1 LKASDSLKYL
11 ITNYHVLNPD
21 NINEN
26 IELEI
31 WNNKKMKLEIN
42 NRIIKYFK
50 MPKDITIVEIKE
62 YDDIYKDI
70 EFLVYDKNYIDNGYN
85 IYKNV
90 DIFSI
95 EHPLG
100 KDAVCASGTIID
112 INNYEFDHN
121 ISTDKG
127 SSGSPIILLN
137 NNMNIIQVIGIHKN
151 SDPKHKIN
159 GGTFIGEIF
168 NEINDENNNKNSIK
182 IEKDENYIIGEID
195 ISDKNINQDIRI
207 INSFEKSM
215 RQKKISE
222 NMEFDFMNEEEI
234 KNFEITINDE
244 LIPFNYFH
252 KENT

>member
-1 LKASDSLKYL
+1 MKASDSLKYL

-100 KDAVCASGTIID
+100 KDAVCASG
-112 INNYEFDHN
+112 
-121 ISTDKG
+121 
-127 SSGSPIILLN
+127 LL
-137 NNMNIIQVIGIHKN
+137 
-151 SDPKHKIN
+151 
-159 GGTFIGEIF
+159 
-168 NEINDENNNKNSIK
+168 
-182 IEKDENYIIGEID
+182 
-195 ISDKNINQDIRI
+195 
-207 INSFEKSM
+207 
-215 RQKKISE
+215 
-222 NMEFDFMNEEEI
+222 
-234 KNFEITINDE
+234 
-244 LIPFNYFH
+244 
-252 KENT
+252 

>member
-1 LKASDSLKYL
+1 MLTILKYL

-31 WNNKKMKLEIN
+31 WNKKKMKLEIN

-50 MPKDITIVEIKE
+50 MPKDITVIEIKE
-62 YDDIYKDI
+62 YDDIYEDI
-70 EFLVYDKNYIDNGYN
+70 EFLDYDKNYIDNGYN
-85 IYKNV
+85 IYKNI

-112 INNYEFDHN
+112 INDYEFDHN

-137 NNMNIIQVIGIHKN
+137 SYMNIIQVIGIHKN
-151 SDPKHKIN
+151 SDQN
-159 GGTFIGEIF
+159 
-168 NEINDENNNKNSIK
+168 IK
-182 IEKDENYIIGEID
+182 
-195 ISDKNINQDIRI
+195 
-207 INSFEKSM
+207 
-215 RQKKISE
+215 
-222 NMEFDFMNEEEI
+222 
-234 KNFEITINDE
+234 
-244 LIPFNYFH
+244 
-252 KENT
+252 